1 MRRKQW
7 FTIPI
12 PSLMDKVD
20 SSAKGLEISHDRA
33 GPWIQIGMPRRLVWK
48 RASLPFQEMPTSL
61 NGLRILHLSDL
72 HLGRKWGKPYDVFLN
87 KLQEDPP
94 DLIFFTGDFVEDRYD
109 HRGALPTVRRF
120 LAGLKARHGIYAIF
134 GNHDPDVMYAY
145 LRDTGIRFI
154 THQREII
161 TIADARIELIGFPG
175 QARHDLDPDFVASLP
190 LREAGLPRIVLS
202 HYPDL
207 LGAALPLE
215 PDLYLCGHTH
225 GGQICLPNGWP
236 GLTHDGMPRRFS
248 KGIHRVGQTW
258 YAVSNG
264 FGFTGISI
272 RLFCPAEV
280 VEFVLR
286 GGQE

>member
-7 FTIPI
+7 FSIDI
-12 PSLMDKVD
+12 PSLLERVD
-20 SSAKGLEISHDRA
+20 PLSPGLEISRSHR
-33 GPWIQIGMPRRLVWK
+33 GPWIQVGMPGHFVWT
-48 RASLPFQEMPTSL
+48 RAGVPLRALPPSL

-72 HLGRKWGKPYDVFLN
+72 HLGRKWGRPYDEFLAKIQQN
-87 KLQEDPP
+87 PP
-94 DLIFFTGDFVEDRYD
+94 DLILFTGDFVEDRYD
-109 HRGALPTVRRF
+109 HRGALPTVLKF
-120 LAGLKARHGIYAIF
+120 LAGLRASVGIYAIF
-134 GNHDPDVMYAY
+134 GNHDPDVMFPY
-145 LRDTGIRFI
+145 LRDTGINFI
-154 THQREII
+154 THQRVVVQ
-161 TIADARIELIGFPG
+161 THGGLVELIGFPG
-175 QARHDLDPDFVASLP
+175 QARHDLDPDFVA
-190 LREAGLPRIVLS
+190 GLPPREGGVPRIILS

-207 LGAALPLE
+207 LGAAMPLD

-236 GLTHDGMPRRFS
+236 GLTHDGMPRHLS

-264 FGFTGISI
+264 FGFTGVSV

-286 GGQE
+286 AG